1 MQYVTENKFQT
12 TDKKELAQKVQQVAE
27 RILKERL
34 KAGTTK

>member
-12 TDKKELAQKVQQVAE
+12 TDKEELAQKVQQVAE

-34 KAGTTK
+34 KAGHAK